1 MSEREPDLDTLAPDS
16 GVDESR
22 RPSSANRNSESSGDV
37 DADSD
42 AAASDAPDTPGLH
55 HLSVVSGDP
64 YGTLT
69 FYRDVLGLRLV
80 KRTVNHDE
88 PAVHHLY
95 FGDAEATRGTT
106 FTAFPYPLD
115 PGGRRGAGQPSETA
129 FAIPEG
135 SREYWQ
141 ERLASHGVEAEAGE
155 RFGERTL
162 TVTDRD
168 GLDLALIESA
178 GAGVLGVDETPVDP
192 WNESV
197 PDEHAIRGIHS
208 TTLRSNS
215 PYVTGRVLELFGFGL
230 VGQEGDRVRYVA
242 GADGVE
248 TEGLDAD
255 TTDLAEAP
263 TPGTVVDLYGR
274 EEPWGKE
281 GAGTGHH
288 VAVRMPDRAALDA
301 WHDRLLDAGL
311 SPSQPRER
319 YYFDSVYVRD
329 PGGVLFEL
337 ATDGP
342 GIDRD
347 EPIEELGSEL
357 RLPPWL
363 EADESMIRD
372 QLPPLDEPVRYDDE
386 EHDTDDIDDTAQ
398 GGKR

>member
-1 MSEREPDLDTLAPDS
+1 MSEREPDLNALAPGA
-16 GVDESR
+16 GVDD
-22 RPSSANRNSESSGDV
+22 ASGATD
-37 DADSD
+37 DAE
-42 AAASDAPDTPGLH
+42 APDTLGIH
-55 HLSVVSGDP
+55 HVSVVSGDP
-64 YGTLT
+64 HATLT

-95 FGDAEATRGTT
+95 FGDGAATPGTT

-129 FAIPEG
+129 FAVPEG
-135 SREYWQ
+135 SLDYWAD
-141 ERLASHGVEAEAGE
+141 RLDAHGVDAERAE
-155 RFGERTL
+155 RFGEPL
-162 TVTDRD
+162 LGFTDRD

-178 GAGVLGVDETPVDP
+178 DAGVLGVDETPVEP
-192 WNESV
+192 WDETV
-197 PDEHAIRGIHS
+197 PAEHAIRGMHS

-230 VGQEGDRVRYVA
+230 VGQEGERVRYVA

-248 TEGLDAD
+248 TEGLEAD
-255 TTDLAEAP
+255 TTDLARAP
-263 TPGTVVDLYGR
+263 KPGTAVDLYAR

-288 VAVRMPDRAALDA
+288 VAIRMPDRAALDA
-301 WHDRLLDAGL
+301 WYDRLVDAGL
-311 SPSQPRER
+311 SPSHPRDR
-319 YYFDSVYVRD
+319 YYFESVYVRD

-347 EPIEELGSEL
+347 EPTAELGSEL

-363 EADESMIRD
+363 EDDEAMIRE
-372 QLPPLDEPVRYDDE
+372 QLPPLDEPVRHDDDE
-386 EHDTDDIDDTAQ
+386 QHHTDSPVQ
-398 GGKR
+398 GGER